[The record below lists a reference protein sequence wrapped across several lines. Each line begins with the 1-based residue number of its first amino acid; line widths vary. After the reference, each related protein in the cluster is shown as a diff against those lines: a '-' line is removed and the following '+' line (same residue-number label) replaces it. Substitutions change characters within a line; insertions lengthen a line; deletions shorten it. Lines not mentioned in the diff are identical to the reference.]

1 MWMSRDVFFLFPQQ
15 WERAIWNEYE
25 ANVIYYTNNNHFLA
39 IFTSIQLVLCKYSNI
54 RKWERENVRVKC
66 NNANRYCLFSHTKDE
81 NALWIFLPLS
91 LLLFCSCAQLIHVK
105 IPEHV
110 GLPMNPFTVHA
121 VQDILASCVKVRQRK
136 LDFPHV
142 VF

>member
-1 MWMSRDVFFLFPQQ
+1 MFFFYFDR
-15 WERAIWNEYE
+15 ERAIWNENE

-54 RKWERENVRVKC
+54 RKWERENVQVKC
-66 NNANRYCLFSHTKDE
+66 NNANRSKLLPFFAYQKWKCFMNIS
-81 NALWIFLPLS
+81 LPLS

-121 VQDILASCVKVRQRK
+121 VQDIRASCVKVRQGK